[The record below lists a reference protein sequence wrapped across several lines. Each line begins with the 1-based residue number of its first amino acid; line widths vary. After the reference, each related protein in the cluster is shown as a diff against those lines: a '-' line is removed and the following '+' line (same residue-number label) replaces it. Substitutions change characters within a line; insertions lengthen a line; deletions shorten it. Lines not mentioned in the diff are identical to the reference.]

1 MILLVYSFPD
11 LYRIKYGVCL
21 YAIKRTLGLYGLTIH
36 HMILLVYSF
45 PDMYRIKY
53 GVASIHQSKNR
64 GFQEPGYKDEPIVIS
79 LDNVSIQKMSF
90 PLN

>member
-1 MILLVYSFPD
+1 
-11 LYRIKYGVCL
+11 
-21 YAIKRTLGLYGLTIH
+21 
-36 HMILLVYSF
+36 MILLVYSF

-79 LDNVSIQKMSF
+79 LDNVSIQKIYC
-90 PLN
+90 PWN